1 MQRLRGFTLIETI
14 IVVALI
20 AVALTISLSVLT
32 TRGKE
37 QQAERLVNQASTE
50 MAMLA
55 RATTSYF
62 TADRVATLTVNAVA
76 ELQVTTLIT
85 EGLLPANFALRGG
98 VLGTSVFG
106 QRYQIRFMRV
116 AATST
121 TPTVA
126 AFVVTE
132 TGVPAVASLSRAGIP
147 NTVDGILN
155 LKTRIAAR
163 ISEEHKLSTGAIPAN
178 SRTVQGGFRGFTKD
192 LTAFIPTVPTQALV
206 AVLGNFSDLSST
218 VQLPGPPGGNS
229 GSLQCNIINGVT
241 GTCFRNRFGSWQSTP
256 CWGQSALD
264 AGTHYR
270 EPTLPANSV
279 NVVRIPICGAG
290 LNIVS
295 TGVAGVALTTATGAR
310 NYQVTLPTCTDNFG
324 NQYPEATGT
333 TSETIQSL
341 RLNDTTVFEEVCGMS
356 VFTRNFTTCQPIN
369 QGTLTDAGRV
379 LQTVPVTTTTIN
391 GTQTWNPLA
400 PMAGNTRSTGDA
412 STRGHWFYC
421 IAN

>member
-206 AVLGNFSDLSST
+206 AVLGNFADLSST
-218 VQLPGPPGGNS
+218 IQLPGPPGGNS
-229 GSLQCNIINGVT
+229 GSLQCDIMDGVAGGCVRFSF
-241 GTCFRNRFGSWQSTP
+241 GTYVSEQ
-256 CWGQSALD
+256 CWGMAAVGSA
-264 AGTHYR
+264 THYR
-270 EPTLPANSV
+270 EPTLPSNAV
-279 NVVRIPICGAG
+279 NVVRIPICAGG
-290 LNIVS
+290 LNIIT
-295 TGVAGVALTTATGAR
+295 TGVAGVGLTATTGTR
-310 NYQVTLPTCTDNFG
+310 SYQVTLPECLNSNGLRFD
-324 NQYPEATGT
+324 PVTGT
-333 TSETIQSL
+333 STETVQAM
-341 RLNDTTVFEEVCGMS
+341 RLNDTTVFETICGQS
-356 VFTRNFTTCQPIN
+356 LFVRNPTTCQPFN
-369 QGTLTDAGRV
+369 QGSLTDASRV
-379 LQTVPVTTTTIN
+379 NQTQPVSMNTIN
-391 GTQTWNPLA
+391 GTQTYNPLA
-400 PMAGNTRSTGDA
+400 SMPGNVRSTGNA

-421 IAN
+421 TPN

>member
-14 IVVALI
+14 IAVALI

-76 ELQVTTLIT
+76 ELQVATLIT

-229 GSLQCNIINGVT
+229 GALQCNIMDGVANGCVRLNF
-241 GTCFRNRFGSWQSTP
+241 GTYVSEQCWGMAAFGS
-256 CWGQSALD
+256 A
-264 AGTHYR
+264 THYR
-270 EPTLPANSV
+270 EPTLPANAV
-279 NVVRIPICGAG
+279 NIVRIPICAAG
-290 LNIVS
+290 LNIVT
-295 TGVAGVALTTATGAR
+295 TGVAGVGLTATTGTR
-310 NYQVTLPTCTDNFG
+310 NYQVTLPACVSSNGTLFD
-324 NQYPEATGT
+324 PVTGT
-333 TSETIQSL
+333 SSETIQAL
-341 RLNDTTVFEEVCGMS
+341 RLNDTTVFETICGAS
-356 VFTRNFTTCQPIN
+356 TFTRDPTTCQPFN
-369 QGTLTDAGRV
+369 QGTVTDASRV
-379 LQTVPVTTTTIN
+379 IQTQPFVTNTIN
-391 GTQTWNPLA
+391 GPQTYNPLA
-400 PMAGNTRSTGDA
+400 PRPGNLRSTGDA

-421 IAN
+421 VPN

>member
-20 AVALTISLSVLT
+20 AVALTITLSVLT

-37 QQAERLVNQASTE
+37 QQADRLVNQASTE

-206 AVLGNFSDLSST
+206 AVLGNFADLSST

-229 GSLQCNIINGVT
+229 GSLQCNIMDGVAT
-241 GTCFRNRFGSWQSTP
+241 GCVRLNFGTYISEQCWGMSAFGS
-256 CWGQSALD
+256 A
-264 AGTHYR
+264 THYR
-270 EPTLPANSV
+270 EPTLPANAV
-279 NVVRIPICGAG
+279 NIVRIPICAGG
-290 LNIVS
+290 LNIVT
-295 TGVAGVALTTATGAR
+295 TGVAGVGLTATTGTR
-310 NYQVTLPTCTDNFG
+310 PYQVTLPSCRDANG
-324 NQYPEATGT
+324 IDHPEVTGT
-333 TSETIQSL
+333 STDTIQAL
-341 RLNDTTVFEEVCGMS
+341 RLNDTTVFETVCGQS
-356 VFTRNFTTCQPIN
+356 TFTRNPTTCQPFN
-369 QGTLTDAGRV
+369 QGTLTDASRV
-379 LQTVPVTTTTIN
+379 IQTQPFSTNTIN
-391 GTQTWNPLA
+391 GPQTYNPLA
-400 PMAGNTRSTGDA
+400 PRPGNTRSTGDA

-421 IAN
+421 VPN